1 MFTVRR
7 MNWAALAVLGLSLTT
22 AFAGTA
28 SKQDFADL
36 KKEVEDLR
44 QRLAARN
51 VPAPSGAIARA
62 DTLVENKYGPNAM
75 VTTKDGKLTLGGL
88 LQFWAYSIENDNKDY
103 VADGQSTNELVD
115 NDGYRV
121 RRAELKFSLDITPEI
136 TAVVMIDPTGG
147 DEANTFPG
155 VPTNQTVVGKGFL
168 AGGSSITMEQ
178 LTDYWRQWWLEVW
191 WDYLEGEERDPDLGF
206 GFVARKNMQAGS
218 VLSNRL
224 LQDAYINYHSS
235 HIPHHDFTIG
245 QFKPPMGEEGNRSSG
260 QLDFVERAMINQ
272 FSNQR
277 DLGIMVHGWW
287 WDERFQYWIGAFD
300 TAGTFHN
307 TFASLQNRSD
317 DNDAK
322 DLAWK
327 IMLRPLWR
335 DEKWGSLEIGYSRQD
350 GVHGESGTGYNVVLI
365 VPPGG
370 VPPWYWDIA
379 AVPTVD
385 GLSLQE
391 THANRQYAWA
401 WYRPGGPVRGWWL
414 RGEWASMSDRS
425 LPGLGATNFY
435 GVQMSPAPYRRE
447 GWYMATGYRLADSIW
462 ADDLKNGNWF
472 QKALHDMEFAYRYE
486 TFGNLIVEDA
496 VYVTEFELEQENGG
510 YRYVLPKARRT
521 DVFKTNVHTFG
532 INYYW
537 KGYNVRTQVNYMI
550 VDESEGHAVSPG
562 YSGGPNGKRIR
573 EVRNNVFIVSHQV
586 MW

>member
-1 MFTVRR
+1 MSNLR
-7 MNWAALAVLGLSLTT
+7 WGSLACLLAVGLTLGS
-22 AFAGTA
+22 AMAGTA

-36 KKEVEDLR
+36 KKEVEELR
-44 QRLAARN
+44 QRLAVRN

-88 LQFWAYSIENDNKDY
+88 LQFWAYSIQNDNKDY
-103 VADGQSTNELVD
+103 VAHGQGSNESAD

-155 VPTNQTVVGKGFL
+155 MPTNQTVVGKGYL
-168 AGGSSITMEQ
+168 GGGSSITLDQ
-178 LTDYWRQWWLEVW
+178 VTAYWDNWLREILEEY
-191 WDYLEGEERDPDLGF
+191 YLIDLGADPDMGP
-206 GFVARKNMQAGS
+206 GFVVRKNMQQGL

-327 IMLRPLWR
+327 ILLRPVWR

-350 GVHGESGTGYNVVLI
+350 GVHGESGSGYNVLLI
-365 VPPGG
+365 PDLEDPLGWSISG
-370 VPPWYWDIA
+370 VS
-379 AVPTVD
+379 TVD

-414 RGEWASMSDRS
+414 RGEWASMTDRA
-425 LPGLGATNFY
+425 LPGLGATRY
-435 GVQMSPAPYRRE
+435 IQLSPAPYRRE
-447 GWYMATGYRLADSIW
+447 GWYVATGYRLADSIW

-486 TFGNLIVEDA
+486 TFGNLLVEDA
-496 VYVTEFELEQENGG
+496 VYTTFTPAPPPAASLIH
-510 YRYVLPKARRT
+510 ARRT
-521 DVFKTNVHTFG
+521 DVFKTNVHTVG

-550 VDESEGHAVSPG
+550 VDESEGHYVSPG
-562 YSGGPNGKRIR
+562 YADTPDGKRIR

>member
-1 MFTVRR
+1 
-7 MNWAALAVLGLSLTT
+7 
-22 AFAGTA
+22 
-28 SKQDFADL
+28 
-36 KKEVEDLR
+36 
-44 QRLAARN
+44 
-51 VPAPSGAIARA
+51 
-62 DTLVENKYGPNAM
+62 
-75 VTTKDGKLTLGGL
+75 LGGL
-88 LQFWAYSIENDNKDY
+88 LQFWAYSIQNDNQDY
-103 VADGQSTNELVD
+103 SAHGQGTNEMSD

-121 RRAELKFSLDITPEI
+121 RRAELKFSLDITSEI

-155 VPTNQTVVGKGFL
+155 IPTNQTVVGKGGL
-168 AGGSSITMEQ
+168 SGGSSITLEDLNDFFQ
-178 LTDYWRQWWLEVW
+178 NVLYGEADY
-191 WDYLEGEERDPDLGF
+191 P

-218 VLSNRL
+218 VLSNRV

-327 IMLRPLWR
+327 ILLRPLWR
-335 DEKWGSLEIGYSRQD
+335 DEDWGSLELGYSRQD
-350 GVHGESGTGYNVVLI
+350 GVHGESGEGYRVSVVPI
-365 VPPGG
+365 FPTVVPR
-370 VPPWYWDIA
+370 
-379 AVPTVD
+379 VD
-385 GLSLQE
+385 GLSLAE

-401 WYRPGGPVRGWWL
+401 WYRPGGPVRGWWI
-414 RGEWASMSDRS
+414 RGEWASMTDRP
-425 LPGLGATNFY
+425 LPGGGANTLLI
-435 GVQMSPAPYRRE
+435 QLAPSAYRRE
-447 GWYMATGYRLADSIW
+447 GWYVATGYRLSDSIW

-472 QKALHDMEFAYRYE
+472 EKALHDMEFAYRYE
-486 TFGNLIVEDA
+486 TFGNLLVEDA
-496 VYVTEFELEQENGG
+496 VYVRWDETEIPDFLVGT
-510 YRYVLPKARRT
+510 ARRT

-562 YSGGPNGKRIR
+562 YSAGPNGKRIR